1 MCCIFYLV
9 NFIFVTIISVSIFLF
24 SRLLIFFSSAH
35 EAVRKKA
42 HYHFRPRLGSTT
54 PWLLHTPVIP
64 LPVGRA
70 VGRAVGGRSILK
82 AREKGVVF
90 FFLFILCFLSFFY
103 LDLRISLLFFSI
115 ICFLLSPVFFL
126 FSPFLVISLRSFTLL
141 PRALAPLTRAR
152 PSPSRSSA
160 TPPLLT
166 LSGPR

>member
-90 FFLFILCFLSFFY
+90 FFLFILCFLSFLSRFTY
-103 LDLRISLLFFSI
+103 FSTIFFLLFVFFYRQFSFYFHL
-115 ICFLLSPVFFL
+115 FLLYPCDPSPC
-126 FSPFLVISLRSFTLL
+126 SR
-141 PRALAPLTRAR
+141 APLH
-152 PSPSRSSA
+152 P
-160 TPPLLT
+160 
-166 LSGPR
+166 